1 MYMHTIFNKLPS
13 SFLLP
18 LLSTALVHQRDAHQ
32 ILCGLTF
39 TEEVFL
45 GEKSAH
51 TPGNVFVYMTSENQS
66 KPVPLWIF
74 GKRQLEEIKQS
85 EKE

>member
-1 MYMHTIFNKLPS
+1 MYIHTLFNKLPS
-13 SFLLP
+13 RFLLP

-32 ILCGLTF
+32 IFCGLTF
-39 TEEVFL
+39 TEEAFL
-45 GEKSAH
+45 GKRSAH
-51 TPGNVFVYMTSENQS
+51 IPGNVFVYMTSENQY

-74 GKRQLEEIKQS
+74 GKCQLEKVKDP